1 MLTLIF
7 VSERD
12 FFRFWSDFGMIWEGF
27 GKPKWMQKSIF
38 GRFFR
43 KRRLSQN
50 HYFSFRKLP
59 FLRFRAYKFNENSM
73 KNRVRK
79 YICFKRR
86 FFSVFCGFLFDFVT
100 ILDGPKSSK
109 IQNAAPGPS
118 KNSPKSVQ
126 DDPKVDFGVCLGR
139 IFFRRWVWGRFWKEF
154 WWICKVADHLLI
166 LILLMWDKL

>member
-1 MLTLIF
+1 
-7 VSERD
+7 
-12 FFRFWSDFGMIWEGF
+12 MILEGF
-27 GKPKWMQKSIF
+27 GRPKWMQKSIF
-38 GRFFR
+38 GRFFK

-50 HYFSFRKLP
+50 HCFSSRKLL

-109 IQNAAPGPS
+109 IRRAACSARRVKPYCILCLPYHTAFPFLGGARIVQNGNQILPS
-118 KNSPKSVQ
+118 
-126 DDPKVDFGVCLGR
+126 
-139 IFFRRWVWGRFWKEF
+139 
-154 WWICKVADHLLI
+154 
-166 LILLMWDKL
+166 